1 MHYRCGAEHV
11 WCHYQSLNNIFY
23 FLRKYPRFV
32 IDIHKQYQ
40 TSFFFFVWIF
50 SLLLYL
56 SVSKNFQINLTRNY
70 KWANSTTNIKRQTKI
85 MKQREK
91 MTYKVSN
98 WKSIVV
104 TRMKKNWK
112 KTNNTCLKK
121 KNRRSFSCWYKIS
134 QNYRLFANI
143 KCSKVLFHF
152 SEIFSLFFKVIF
164 TQVCK
169 YLIFDL
175 RPLKFNFFGFVS
187 RTYMLINITDDWKNL
202 NMVPCAKLRFIKL
215 SLLLLKNKH

>member
-1 MHYRCGAEHV
+1 MLERCIIDVERSTSGVITKA
-11 WCHYQSLNNIFY
+11 WIIYFIFY
-23 FLRKYPRFV
+23 VSILVLLQIFISSIKLV
-32 IDIHKQYQ
+32 
-40 TSFFFFVWIF
+40 FFFFVWIF

-70 KWANSTTNIKRQTKI
+70 KWTNSTTNIKRQTKI
-85 MKQREK
+85 MKQRVK

-104 TRMKKNWK
+104 TKMKKNWK
-112 KTNNTCLKK
+112 KANNTCLKK

-152 SEIFSLFFKVIF
+152 SEFFFSFF
-164 TQVCK
+164 
-169 YLIFDL
+169 
-175 RPLKFNFFGFVS
+175 
-187 RTYMLINITDDWKNL
+187 
-202 NMVPCAKLRFIKL
+202 
-215 SLLLLKNKH
+215 